1 MNFRRVL
8 GIVIASATAMVV
20 ATAVLALR
28 VLVAAI
34 WWWRRAGEPVGN
46 LGRRTRMSVA
56 SAPAARD

>member
-28 VLVAAI
+28 VRRGI
-34 WWWRRAGEPVGN
+34 WWVE
-46 LGRRTRMSVA
+46 TRG
-56 SAPAARD
+56 

>member
-28 VLVAAI
+28 VRRGSQLVV
-34 WWWRRAGEPVGN
+34 E
-46 LGRRTRMSVA
+46 TRG
-56 SAPAARD
+56 